1 MVGALMLA
9 LALAGAPQDTLRS
22 TLAVPPPATLDLATF
37 TRIVRARHP
46 VARQARLA
54 RRVAG
59 AELQMA
65 RGVFWDPVANVM
77 WDRKTFGNIAYYDY
91 VVAGVKVM
99 TPLGI
104 DLKLGYERTSPD
116 GVFFNPDRFTPASG
130 LLVAGVTVPLARG
143 ILTDPR
149 RTAVTVRSELRNAA
163 EADRLAIVNKLLFA
177 AVKDYSAWYE
187 AERRRAV
194 ADTGIVLAEFRLEAV
209 RQRVGAGDAAAID
222 TVEARLEL
230 ERRRVQELEAG
241 AAANTA
247 RLAVSQYLWDDDGAP
262 LELAA
267 DARPDLGPLEGSR
280 LDAATVDVLL
290 ACVLRQHPDILKAIA
305 KLRQAEA
312 ERRLARSELLP
323 DASLEAAALGDD
335 ATTGLSGGWPSV
347 GNNYKLGLSAK
358 TSLLLIKERGKF
370 DATRFKTEIAQLEL
384 SIISREVR
392 LAVLAALYDVG
403 AFESI
408 LARQRAAA
416 FLSRELRDAEVRRF
430 EAGESTLFL
439 VNIRDRALLDE
450 TLKVVAFEA
459 KLAAARAALAFA
471 LGEPGDEPER

>member
-1 MVGALMLA
+1 MLA
-9 LALAGAPQDTLRS
+9 R
-22 TLAVPPPATLDLATF
+22 
-37 TRIVRARHP
+37 
-46 VARQARLA
+46 
-54 RRVAG
+54 
-59 AELQMA
+59 
-65 RGVFWDPVANVM
+65 
-77 WDRKTFGNIAYYDY
+77 
-91 VVAGVKVM
+91 
-99 TPLGI
+99 
-104 DLKLGYERTSPD
+104 
-116 GVFFNPDRFTPASG
+116 
-130 LLVAGVTVPLARG
+130 
-143 ILTDPR
+143 
-149 RTAVTVRSELRNAA
+149 
-163 EADRLAIVNKLLFA
+163 
-177 AVKDYSAWYE
+177 
-187 AERRRAV
+187 
-194 ADTGIVLAEFRLEAV
+194 
-209 RQRVGAGDAAAID
+209 
-222 TVEARLEL
+222 
-230 ERRRVQELEAG
+230 
-241 AAANTA
+241 
-247 RLAVSQYLWDDDGAP
+247 
-262 LELAA
+262 
-267 DARPDLGPLEGSR
+267 
-280 LDAATVDVLL
+280 
-290 ACVLRQHPDILKAIA
+290 VLRQHPDILKAIA